1 MATPQ
6 ESREEFIDSL
16 FNEEEL
22 EDLKRRNLYGEYVK
36 GHISIDTIYNQL
48 KDQGI

>member
-6 ESREEFIDSL
+6 ESREQFIDSL
-16 FNEEEL
+16 FDDSTL
-22 EDLKRRNLYGEYVK
+22 ENLKERGLYGDYIE